1 MGLLDTW
8 DEWKRNYSR
17 YEDKGKDIL
26 FGQKQSVQP
35 GQETMRRTETGL
47 VDKSLK
53 YAGGAIDETLF
64 GKQARTRHPTE
75 GTLEGVGY
83 VPQRFDPSFD
93 VEKDKWISQGRVT
106 EGLINKAA
114 KKSIEITKDAI
125 EKGAPWAKEKI
136 EEAWSAIVGDEGN
149 NSAISLKDK
158 KKFIEGYEAGQV
170 DPALAAKLKQKAGP
184 INEQDVGTLEKII
197 GMDVDTVKAKWK
209 DKGGMEGLMSNPA
222 FSLGLA
228 LMQSSANGKTINQ
241 GILDNFVKSAKISEH
256 YKDRIKARGS
266 IIGPASDADIGQ
278 VEAFLK
284 SKKIGG
290 SGLWD
295 KTLDFFTGSTNEAD
309 YKRMLSDVAQYNN
322 KRASELEAKGKKVVK
337 DEAFMEQSILEMK
350 AKGLLKTKK
359 KGKTTGFASSFNIFQ
374 TKIKGKDSNINLGFK
389 AQGGPVQAGK
399 PYVVGEQGPEII
411 IPHSSGNVLSNDD
424 SQIYAMLLAANPQLQ
439 KVSKS
444 RAESILKSRFPEYFA

>member
-17 YEDKGKDIL
+17 YEDRGKDIL
-26 FGQKQSVQP
+26 YGEKQSVQP
-35 GQETMRRTETGL
+35 GQDTMRRTEEGL

-53 YAGGAIDETLF
+53 YAGGAID
-64 GKQARTRHPTE
+64 QAQE
-75 GTLEGVGY
+75 AGTQYFQGEKV
-83 VPQRFDPSFD
+83 FDPAT
-93 VEKDKWISQGRVT
+93 G
-106 EGLINKAA
+106 GP
-114 KKSIEITKDAI
+114 TKRTGAHSSLAMKHL
-125 EKGAPWAKEKI
+125 EKGIQKFDKGIHYSKNKI

-149 NSAISLKDK
+149 NSAISLEDK
-158 KKFIEGYEAGQV
+158 KKFIEGYGEGKV

-266 IIGPASDADIGQ
+266 IIGPPSDADIGQ
-278 VEAFLK
+278 VEALLK
-284 SKKIGG
+284 SKKIGAPGVWG
-290 SGLWD
+290 SV
-295 KTLDFFTGSTNEAD
+295 KDFMAGQTNQQD
-309 YKRMLSDVAQYNN
+309 YQSMLSKIATKNN
-322 KRASELEAKGKKVVK
+322 QRASDLEAKGKKVVK
-337 DEAFMEQSILEMK
+337 DEAFMAETLKIMK
-350 AKGLLKTKK
+350 NSGELSLKK
-359 KGKTTGFASSFNIFQ
+359 KGKKTGILSNLNIFQ
-374 TKIKGKDSNINLGFK
+374 TKIQKKKEEDIFK

>member
-17 YEDKGKDIL
+17 YEDRGKDIL
-26 FGQKQSVQP
+26 FGEKQSVLP

-47 VDKSLK
+47 VDKSLE

-64 GKQARTRHPTE
+64 GKQARTHHPTE

-83 VPQRFDPSFD
+83 VPQRYDPNFD
-93 VEKDKWISQGRVT
+93 VEKDKWISQGRVS
-106 EGLINKAA
+106 EGLINKSA

-149 NSAISLKDK
+149 NSAISLEDK
-158 KKFIEGYEAGQV
+158 KKFIAGYGEGKV

-266 IIGPASDADIGQ
+266 IIGPPSDADIGQ
-278 VEAFLK
+278 VESLLK
-284 SKKIGG
+284 SRKIGG
-290 SGLWD
+290 PGIWGYI
-295 KTLDFFTGSTNEAD
+295 TDFMAGQTNHQD
-309 YKRMLSDVAQYNN
+309 YQSMLSKIATKNN
-322 KRASELEAKGKKVVK
+322 QRASDLEAKGKKVVK
-337 DEAFMEQSILEMK
+337 DEAFMAETLKIMK
-350 AKGLLKTKK
+350 NSGELSMKK
-359 KGKTTGFASSFNIFQ
+359 KGKKKGFLSNLNIFQ
-374 TKIKGKDSNINLGFK
+374 TKIQKKKEEDIFK

-411 IPHSSGNVLSNDD
+411 IPRSDGNVLSNDD

-444 RAESILKSRFPEYFA
+444 RAESILKSRFPVYFA